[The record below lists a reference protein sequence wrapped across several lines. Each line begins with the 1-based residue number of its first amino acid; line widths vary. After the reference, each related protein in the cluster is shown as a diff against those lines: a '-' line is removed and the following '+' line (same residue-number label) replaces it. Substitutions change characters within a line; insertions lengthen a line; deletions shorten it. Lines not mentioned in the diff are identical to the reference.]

1 MSETSKISP
10 INFYKWRTLIFPI
23 HSDKSLITLP
33 HHRSIMNFEDSN
45 GYKSMK
51 LEVGEFVGGEK
62 INCFLLVLLRWSVNA
77 KVVFKTFGS
86 NEAQENSQWNE
97 KRFFKTVHTILHS
110 L

>member
-1 MSETSKISP
+1 
-10 INFYKWRTLIFPI
+10 
-23 HSDKSLITLP
+23 
-33 HHRSIMNFEDSN
+33 MNFEDSN